1 MGKDRSKTE
10 EKIDE
15 KAKEMDKQA
24 QEAKGKLRLAR
35 ELAEQTYDFGLLLN
49 FKATWQASLALPWG
63 LSAAG
68 AAATRTFVD
77 AGDPEGA
84 ETVQLLMELKDMSPV
99 E

>member
-1 MGKDRSKTE
+1 MSKDRSKAE

-15 KAKEMDKQA
+15 KAKEMDEQV

-35 ELAEQTYDFGLLLN
+35 ELAEQTYDFGLWLN
-49 FKATWQASLALPWG
+49 IQATWQASLALPWG

-77 AGDPEGA
+77 AGDAIGA
-84 ETVQLLMELKDMSPV
+84 ATL
-99 E
+99 